1 MLYQRYSNPVMLLD
15 QMLQT
20 GQFYEFIMEFIK
32 IRNEERDEQTAWE
45 FYLHRVFDKSFNE
58 FMAETAPTPEPEAT
72 ESNIEATVKHSY
84 EMMENFH
91 PE

>member
-1 MLYQRYSNPVMLLD
+1 MLYQRYSNPMMLLD
-15 QMLQT
+15 QMLQV
-20 GQFYEFIMEFIK
+20 GQFNEFIIEFIR

-58 FMAETAPTPEPEAT
+58 FMAETATTPEPEVT